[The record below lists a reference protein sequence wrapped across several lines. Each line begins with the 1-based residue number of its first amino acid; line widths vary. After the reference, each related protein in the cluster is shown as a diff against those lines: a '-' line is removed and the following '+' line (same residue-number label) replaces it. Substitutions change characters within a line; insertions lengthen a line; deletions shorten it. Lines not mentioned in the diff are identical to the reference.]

1 MAFPILIVT
10 DDPRV
15 RAELEDAFSSD
26 FAVTIAEDARAAED
40 AMTRFT
46 PALVIVDL
54 RTGSAGGFGL
64 VRDMRQDAR
73 LADVPALMLLE
84 RPQDEWLARVAGA
97 QRIRTKPVPPAVLLA
112 EARSL
117 LPAAESA

>member
-1 MAFPILIVT
+1 MASAILIVT
-10 DDPRV
+10 GDPRV

-26 FAVTIAEDARAAED
+26 FAVTIAEDARSAED

-64 VRDMRQDAR
+64 VRDMRQDGR

-84 RPQDEWLARVAGA
+84 RPQDEWLARAAGA
-97 QRIRTKPVPPAVLLA
+97 QRIRTKPVPSAVLLA
-112 EARSL
+112 EARSM